1 MRKLRDILVNIKGD
15 SRVSLEFFQNGD
27 RKVFLVPEVR
37 IDAGKSA
44 TIRKYFET
52 GLDIEVMRG

>member
-1 MRKLRDILVNIKGD
+1 MKGD

-37 IDAGKSA
+37 IDAGKSTA
-44 TIRKYFET
+44 IGKYFEA
-52 GLDIEVMRG
+52 GLDVEVMGA

>member
-1 MRKLRDILVNIKGD
+1 LRKLRDILISIKGD

-27 RKVFLVPEVR
+27 RKVFLIPEVC

-44 TIRKYFET
+44 TVRKYFDA
-52 GLDIEVMRG
+52 GLDIEVMGG